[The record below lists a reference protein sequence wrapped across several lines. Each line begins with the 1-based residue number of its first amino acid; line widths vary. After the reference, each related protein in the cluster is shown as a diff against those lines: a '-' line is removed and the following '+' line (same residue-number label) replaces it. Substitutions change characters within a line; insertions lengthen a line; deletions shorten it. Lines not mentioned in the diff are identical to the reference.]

1 MPTPCP
7 LLSSLWDPYEESP
20 KPGCSVHSVLYLL
33 PPSLPHYGSMCA
45 RMWPPKAPGWLE
57 GSPSTSLQEGDRLRP
72 PCPGPA
78 PWLAPGSCGPRRL
91 RGHLEDSTSAPMAH
105 LSTGAALS
113 VCGPHGQCPGNQRT
127 EVTHVSRTWWHST
140 ASAAPAQ
147 EKPSSAPSA
156 AALPGLAPL
165 PSHVS
170 RVAFTGNILNLK
182 PLLTFESQQNP
193 SAP

>member
-1 MPTPCP
+1 MKSLPNQGALFIQCFIYFLP
-7 LLSSLWDPYEESP
+7 SSLTMAQCVHVCGLP
-20 KPGCSVHSVLYLL
+20 KPQGGWRVL
-33 PPSLPHYGSMCA
+33 PPP
-45 RMWPPKAPGWLE
+45 
-57 GSPSTSLQEGDRLRP
+57 PSTSLQEGDRPRSR
-72 PCPGPA
+72 CPGPA
-78 PWLAPGSCGPRRL
+78 PWLASGSCSPGRL
-91 RGHLEDSTSAPMAH
+91 PGHLEDSISAPMAH

-127 EVTHVSRTWWHST
+127 EVTHISRTWWHST

-147 EKPSSAPSA
+147 EKPSSAPNA

-170 RVAFTGNILNLK
+170 RVALTGNILNLK